1 METNAGRHKYETILL
16 TSMGK
21 LELVRCG
28 RDNTFVD
35 GPTTTFTE
43 RLKALPTDRHSHLK
57 LPVCLVNAARDAGFV
72 EELLDDTRQFRLQQ
86 TSKK

>member
-1 METNAGRHKYETILL
+1 
-16 TSMGK
+16 MGK

-35 GPTTTFTE
+35 GPTTTFTG
-43 RLKALPTDRHSHLK
+43 RFKALPTDRHSRLK
-57 LPVCLVNAARDAGFV
+57 LAVCLANAASDAGSA
-72 EELLDDTRQFRLQQ
+72 EELLDDTRRFRLQE